1 MSEPFIGQIQTYGF
15 NFAPRGWA
23 LCDGQLLPIS
33 QNTALF
39 SLLGTIYGGD
49 GRTTFALPDL
59 RGRAPIHFGNGPGLS
74 TRKIG
79 SRGGEQWV
87 TLAVTQMPSHNH
99 DATVGNI
106 DLGTISAKLRC
117 NTTESNTQAPEGNA
131 LANSNRNTYLNAAP
145 DQDMH
150 ADSIEVTQS
159 GTAGGTVTVYNNG
172 GSQPHDNMQPYLT
185 INYSIA
191 LVGLFPSR
199 S

>member
-49 GRTTFALPDL
+49 GRNTLGLPDL

-79 SRGGEQWV
+79 SKGGEEWV
-87 TLAVTQMPSHNH
+87 TLNLTQMPSHNH
-99 DATVGNI
+99 TASSSGFTARMLCNNGPATKDTPVGNTLAEL
-106 DLGTISAKLRC
+106 DR
-117 NTTESNTQAPEGNA
+117 SNQYTDQAPNA
-131 LANSNRNTYLNAAP
+131 QMAA
-145 DQDMH
+145 
-150 ADSIEVTQS
+150 
-159 GTAGGTVTVYNNG
+159 GTVEIDGAVTINNNG
-172 GSQPHDNMQPYLT
+172 GSQPHHNMQPYLT